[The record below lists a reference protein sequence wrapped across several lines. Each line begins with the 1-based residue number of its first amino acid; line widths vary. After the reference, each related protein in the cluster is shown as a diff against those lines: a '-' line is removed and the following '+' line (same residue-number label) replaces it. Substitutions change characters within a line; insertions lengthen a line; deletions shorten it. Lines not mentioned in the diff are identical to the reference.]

1 MKPKKNSLIG
11 KLTFLF
17 ILMLVAVVPTVSHAL
32 TFTVNS
38 TADVAGLQANCINA
52 AGTVPAPQCTLR
64 SAIQAANASLT
75 VADTINL
82 PAGTYTLTIPG
93 RNLGDL
99 AGDLNITGLG
109 VNALTIVG
117 TGLTPGA
124 TIIDGGG
131 IDRVFNLNVGNAS
144 VTISNVT
151 IKGGNS
157 AGAVGGGIL
166 TGGNA
171 ILNLNNVIITGNT
184 TGVANIEGDALS
196 IGGGGAAVTMS
207 NVAIMN
213 NGGTIPGGGSIIGVG
228 AAPTN
233 LKITNGT
240 ISGHFDTAI
249 GNAGVLILTN
259 VTISG
264 NTAINAAAIDN
275 NKATGTVS
283 LQNCT
288 INGNTANAVG
298 NVGGIRNLAAAANVT
313 ARNTIISNNGPVN
326 CNVLVT
332 SLGNNLSS
340 NAECVP
346 NTPVAIAAGDVI
358 NTDPQLVPTL
368 ALNGATFLTTHALL
382 AGSPAIDTGT
392 ATGCP
397 AVDER
402 GIARPVDGNPV
413 PPAVTAICDK
423 GAFEFRPQ
431 QITVTLAPPFD
442 FGTVTSATTADH
454 LITLAN
460 AGDGALV
467 LGPIAV
473 TDPLAAP
480 FSIPINN
487 CPAGLSLPLGGTC
500 TFTARFA
507 PTAAGAA
514 ADAFNIPSN
523 DPITPAVSFALTGAG
538 TAVTVPGILVTDS
551 ITPNNDSIVP
561 FGGVAVGASADAT
574 ITVTNTGTANLVV
587 GTIASADPL
596 AAPFS
601 ILSNTCSGATVAPT
615 ATCTLTVRFAPT
627 ANGAASDTFDIP
639 STGLPTVTVSVSGSG
654 GIVTTPAGTPA
665 GTPTGTVNNP
675 PTNPELVFPGDALTG
690 LGTSV
695 QFIWKKSVDPDSD
708 AVHYHL
714 IYSTDPNFASP
725 QTVEVAFA
733 KTGLLFAG
741 LGSMGGGII
750 LFGFVAGNGS
760 LRSRK
765 LLLAIPLLLMGALF
779 TACGGGGGGAP
790 STTAPTVGTDEAT
803 TTVTGLAAK
812 TTYYWKVVADDGKGG
827 QSSSAV
833 RSFTTQ

>member
-1 MKPKKNSLIG
+1 MKPKKSSLIS
-11 KLTFLF
+11 KLAFLF
-17 ILMLVAVVPTVSHAL
+17 IVMLVAVVPTVGHAF

-38 TADVAGLQANCINA
+38 PADVAGLQANCIS
-52 AGTVPAPQCTLR
+52 GVGQCTLR
-64 SAIQAANASLT
+64 SAIQAANASLAA
-75 VADTINL
+75 ADTINL
-82 PAGTYTLTIPG
+82 PPGKYTLTIPG
-93 RNLGDL
+93 RNENVAATGDL
-99 AGDLNITGLG
+99 DITGIG
-109 VNALTIVG
+109 ANALTIVG

-131 IDRVFNLNVGNAS
+131 IDRVFDLGGNAP

-151 IKGGNS
+151 ISGGNS
-157 AGAVGGGIL
+157 GGLVGGGIN

-184 TGVANIEGDALS
+184 TGVANIEGDAIN
-196 IGGGGAAVTMS
+196 IGGGGATVTMS

-213 NGGTIPGGGSIIGVG
+213 NGGTVPGGGSIIGVG
-228 AAPTN
+228 AAPTK
-233 LKITNGT
+233 LIITNGT
-240 ISGHFDTAI
+240 ISNHFDTAI

-264 NTAINAAAIDN
+264 NQAINAAAIDN

-326 CNVLVT
+326 CNILVT

-340 NAECVP
+340 NAECIP
-346 NTPVAIAAGDVI
+346 NNPLAGDVN

-368 ALNGATFLTTHALL
+368 ALNGASFLTTHALL

-392 ATGCP
+392 PTGCP

-402 GIARPVDGNPV
+402 GIVRPVDGNPV

-431 QITVTLAPPFD
+431 QITVTLPPPFD

-460 AGDGALV
+460 AGDGALI
-467 LGPIAV
+467 LGALAV
-473 TDPLAAP
+473 ADPLAAP

-523 DPITPAVSFALTGAG
+523 DPITPAVTFALTGAG
-538 TAVTVPGILVTDS
+538 TAVPVPGILVTDS
-551 ITPNNDSIVP
+551 IAPINDSIVP

-574 ITVTNTGTANLVV
+574 ITVTNTGTADLVV
-587 GTIASADPL
+587 GTIASANPV

-601 ILSNTCSGATVAPT
+601 ILNDLCSGKTVAPT

-627 ANGAASDTFDIP
+627 ATGAASDTFDIP
-639 STGLPTVTVSVSGSG
+639 STGLQTVTVSVSGSG
-654 GIVTTPAGTPA
+654 GTVTSPAGTPA

-695 QFIWKKSVDPDSD
+695 QFIWKKSVDPDGD

-779 TACGGGGGGAP
+779 TACGGGGGGTP

-803 TTVTGLAAK
+803 TTVNGLAAK